1 MKIDDPKTLR
11 FPCFD
16 GNGMWLSMGN
26 IADHGKVGLLFINAV
41 TPIACEFMG
50 SLSWFAI
57 PLC

>member
-1 MKIDDPKTLR
+1 
-11 FPCFD
+11 
-16 GNGMWLSMGN
+16 MGN

-41 TPIACEFMG
+41 TPTACEFMG